1 MEGLIPF
8 LYKAIVMYKREGS
21 FSSVLLS
28 DHHSPSNS
36 GYYMRLPGDS
46 SSGRFRTSDRRR
58 FGTDRLGLLGTTPSS
73 SPSHVSTMNIINK
86 RT

>member
-8 LYKAIVMYKREGS
+8 LYKAFVVYKREGS

-28 DHHSPSNS
+28 DHHSSSTS

-46 SSGRFRTSDRRR
+46 SGRFRRSDLRR
-58 FGTDRLGLLGTTPSS
+58 FGSDRLGLLETTTSS
-73 SPSHVSTMNIINK
+73 SSRTCSH
-86 RT
+86 

>member
-28 DHHSPSNS
+28 DHHSPSNT
-36 GYYMRLPGDS
+36 GYYMRLPGD

-58 FGTDRLGLLGTTPSS
+58 FGTDRLGLLETTPSS
-73 SPSHVSTMNIINK
+73 SPSRVSTRSMITK

>member
-46 SSGRFRTSDRRR
+46 SGRFRTSDRRR
-58 FGTDRLGLLGTTPSS
+58 FGTDRLGLFGTTPSS
-73 SPSHVSTMNIINK
+73 PSRVSTMNIINK

>member
-8 LYKAIVMYKREGS
+8 LYKAMVMYKREGS

-28 DHHSPSNS
+28 DHHSPSTS

-46 SSGRFRTSDRRR
+46 SSGRFRTSDLRR
-58 FGTDRLGLLGTTPSS
+58 FGADRLGLLETASSS
-73 SPSHVSTMNIINK
+73 SPSRVPTRNITK